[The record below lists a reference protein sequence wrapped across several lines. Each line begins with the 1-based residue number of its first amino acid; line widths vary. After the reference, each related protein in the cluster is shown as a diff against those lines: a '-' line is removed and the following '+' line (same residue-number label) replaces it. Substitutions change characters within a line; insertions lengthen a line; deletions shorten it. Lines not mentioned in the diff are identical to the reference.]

1 MKRLGGQSDGR
12 ELRDDLNSKKDAILA
27 DIQFMKSTLQITK
40 KRCAARG
47 PVAIGSSCVS
57 HNALP
62 HKCMPDV
69 KHAGVGRTV
78 LHARVSGG
86 QPGGA

>member
-27 DIQFMKSTLQITK
+27 DIQSMKSTLQITK
-40 KRCAARG
+40 ERCAARG
-47 PVAIGSSCVS
+47 PVAIGGSCVS

-62 HKCMPDV
+62 HHVRACRE
-69 KHAGVGRTV
+69 ARGVGGTV

-86 QPGGA
+86 QPGAV